1 MAKRVELPVAGEAPK
16 TLGRREVLGLMGAAG
31 AGLALP
37 AVAQDHPV
45 RDHLAH
51 PGRVAAA
58 DSRASA
64 PAAKPVFLDAHQM
77 ATLTSLA
84 ERIVPGSTRA
94 KVAPFVDQLLAVD
107 TPDNQRKFLSAL
119 GWIDAEA
126 AARYNHPWKALTEA
140 QQTELLTAVSTAEPA
155 EPPHF
160 WVRGEAVI
168 VPAPLPKRPPS
179 TRDRFDELKGWIA
192 GAYYSSE
199 IGMRELGWTGQT
211 FFASF
216 PGCDHP
222 DGHRTS

>member
-1 MAKRVELPVAGEAPK
+1 MTEKVGM
-16 TLGRREVLGLMGAAG
+16 GRREVLQGLMGAAG
-31 AGLALP
+31 AGLVLP
-37 AVAQDHPV
+37 AIAQDHPV

-51 PGRVAAA
+51 PDRVATA
-58 DSRASA
+58 DTRASV
-64 PAAKPVFLDAHQM
+64 PGVKPVFLDAHQM
-77 ATLTSLA
+77 ETLVSLA

-107 TPDNQRKFLSAL
+107 TPDNQREFLGAL
-119 GWIDAEA
+119 GWIDGEA
-126 AARYNHPWKALTEA
+126 QARYNHPWKALTEA

-155 EPPHF
+155 VPPHF

-168 VPAPLPKRPPS
+168 VPPPLPKRPPT

-211 FFASF
+211 FFSSF
-216 PGCDHP
+216 PGCEHP
-222 DGHRTS
+222 GGHR

>member
-1 MAKRVELPVAGEAPK
+1 MTKRVELPVVSATPK
-16 TLGRREVLGLMGAAG
+16 TLGRREVLQGLMGAAG

-37 AVAQDHPV
+37 AIAQDHPV

-51 PGRVAAA
+51 PDRVATA
-58 DSRASA
+58 DTRASV
-64 PAAKPVFLDAHQM
+64 PGAKPVFLDAHQM
-77 ATLTSLA
+77 ETLVSLA

-107 TPDNQRKFLSAL
+107 TPDNQRRFLSAL
-119 GWIDAEA
+119 GWIDGEA
-126 AARYNHPWKALTEA
+126 QARYNHPWKALTEG
-140 QQTELLTAVSTAEPA
+140 QQTELLPAVSTAEPA

-160 WVRGEAVI
+160 WVRGEAV
-168 VPAPLPKRPPS
+168 VPPT

-199 IGMRELGWTGQT
+199 IGMRELGWTGQV

-222 DGHRTS
+222 GRHR

>member
-1 MAKRVELPVAGEAPK
+1 MTKRVELPIAGAAPK

-51 PGRVAAA
+51 ADRVAAA
-58 DSRASA
+58 DTRASA
-64 PAAKPVFLDAHQM
+64 PGREARVPGRAPDGDAH
-77 ATLTSLA
+77 LA
-84 ERIVPGSTRA
+84 RRAHRARLHTREGGS
-94 KVAPFVDQLLAVD
+94 FVDQLLAVD

-126 AARYNHPWKALTEA
+126 ADRYKHPWKALTPV